1 MAMLSFGGI
10 DVSKHRL
17 DVMLLPEGECAS
29 VSNDAAGWAK
39 LVKQLRGS
47 SIAASSATS
56 IAATARAC
64 GAGSV
69 VLPTSFMGVFWS
81 VLAVEFPP
89 AAVEALEC
97 AIEIGHTLNPV
108 SNAIEATLQ
117 SVPWV
122 DETKQTSGVCP
133 EK

>member
-1 MAMLSFGGI
+1 
-10 DVSKHRL
+10 
-17 DVMLLPEGECAS
+17 
-29 VSNDAAGWAK
+29 
-39 LVKQLRGS
+39 
-47 SIAASSATS
+47 
-56 IAATARAC
+56 
-64 GAGSV
+64 
-69 VLPTSFMGVFWS
+69 MGVFWS

-97 AIEIGHTLNPV
+97 AIEIGHTHQTPV

-117 SVPWV
+117 SAPWV